1 MADPTPLDSTP
12 LRRRGNRVPAAVRD
26 SLTEDL
32 SPLFGRAFKTAT
44 AEGVRKHAFPSRFL
58 TALRASAPEGAGPGR
73 EDPGLS
79 SASAV
84 HAARHF
90 PALIR
95 SSPQHGYWSPPHRAA
110 ARKAEQI
117 YVKPSAWRPARDRG
131 FRLFSVT
138 WGGGAHLLQPSGED
152 SATRS
157 RKP

>member
-12 LRRRGNRVPAAVRD
+12 LRRQGNRVPAAVRD
-26 SLTEDL
+26 SLMEDL

-44 AEGVRKHAFPSRFL
+44 AEGVRKHAFPSRLL

-90 PALIR
+90 PALISLLPTTWVLVPA
-95 SSPQHGYWSPPHRAA
+95 SSSCCEEGRADLC
-110 ARKAEQI
+110 KALGLETG
-117 YVKPSAWRPARDRG
+117 P
-131 FRLFSVT
+131 
-138 WGGGAHLLQPSGED
+138 
-152 SATRS
+152 
-157 RKP
+157 